1 VDPAGAAVM
10 AKTKPPRDDLIDW
23 FTITYKSIYIVVGVL
38 AAVGGGIAYY
48 YWTKNAPPK
57 VATTEVEPAANTAHF
72 TSIEGSVKVKG
83 VGKFE
88 WISAD
93 ATTLL
98 KKSDLVRTAAGASAE
113 ITFFDGTVVHV
124 RPDSLITIE
133 ETSEDPSTKR
143 RKVAWH
149 ISSGEVN
156 FQTVRRNVAGSSTEV
171 STPTV
176 KATAGELAQG
186 GIKVA
191 EAGDTDVKLYRGTAV
206 AETRAGQ
213 RVDIAANE
221 GLKVDAAGKA
231 GPKVALPI
239 VPTLLAPPHQAEISY
254 PDLARATTLLAW
266 KPVAGAAAYHVMVDY
281 SPYFNRPLVD
291 RTGWRETSMELRGLD
306 VGKYYWR
313 VASLDKDTVE
323 GNFSDFAR
331 FTVGRPTGAGKGEG
345 PPPAL
350 LVEPLDIRTNIVQ
363 VKGRT
368 EPGATVT
375 VNGQRVDVASD
386 GAFNEFITLEK
397 IGRQTVVIRATGI
410 NGGVREERR
419 PVVVAF

>member
-1 VDPAGAAVM
+1 M
-10 AKTKPPRDDLIDW
+10 AKSKPPRDDLIDW

-38 AAVGGGIAYY
+38 VAVAAGVGYY
-48 YWTKNAPPK
+48 YWLKNAPPK
-57 VATTEVEPAANTAHF
+57 PAPVPGPAATTAHF
-72 TSIEGSVKVKG
+72 TSIEGNVKVKPAG
-83 VGKFE
+83 TFE
-88 WISAD
+88 WVSVD
-93 ATTLL
+93 ASTLL
-98 KKSDLVRTAAGASAE
+98 KKADLVRTTAGASAE
-113 ITFFDGTVVHV
+113 ITFFDGTTVHV

-156 FQTVRRNVAGSSTEV
+156 FQTVRRNVEGSSTEV

-176 KATAGELAQG
+176 KAQAGEMAAG

-221 GLKVDAAGKA
+221 GVQVDAAGKA
-231 GPKVALPI
+231 GPKVALPV

-266 KPVAGAAAYHVMVDY
+266 KPVTGAAAYHVMVDY

-313 VASLDKDTVE
+313 VSSLDKEGVE

-331 FTVGRPTGAGKGEG
+331 FTVGRPSGAGKGEG
-345 PPPAL
+345 PPPML
-350 LVEPLDIRTNIVQ
+350 VVEPLDIRANIVQ

-368 EPGATVT
+368 EPGAAVT

-386 GAFNEFITLEK
+386 GVFNEFISLEK
-397 IGRQTVVIRATGI
+397 VGRQIVVIRATGI

>member
-1 VDPAGAAVM
+1 M
-10 AKTKPPRDDLIDW
+10 AKSKPPRDDLIDW
-23 FTITYKSIYIVVGVL
+23 FTISYKSIYIVVGVL
-38 AAVGGGIAYY
+38 VAVVAGAGYY

-57 VATTEVEPAANTAHF
+57 PAAVPGPAATTAHF
-72 TSIEGSVKVKG
+72 TSIEGNVKVKP
-83 VGKFE
+83 VGTFE
-88 WISAD
+88 WVSAD
-93 ATTLL
+93 SSTLL
-98 KKSDLVRTAAGASAE
+98 KKSDLVRTTAGASAE
-113 ITFFDGTVVHV
+113 ITFFDGTTVHV

-156 FQTVRRNVAGSSTEV
+156 FQTVRKNVEGSSTEV

-176 KATAGELAQG
+176 KAQAGEMAAG
-186 GIKVA
+186 GMKVT
-191 EAGDTDVKLYRGTAV
+191 EAGDTDMKLYRGTAT

-213 RVDIAANE
+213 RVDLTANE
-221 GLKVDAAGKA
+221 GVKVDETGKA

-291 RTGWRETSMELRGLD
+291 RTGWRESSMELRGLD

-313 VASLDKDTVE
+313 VAALDKESVE

-331 FTVGRPTGAGKGEG
+331 FTVGRPSGAGKGEG

-350 LVEPLDIRTNIVQ
+350 LVEPLDIRMNIVQ

-386 GAFNEFITLEK
+386 GVFNEFISLEK
-397 IGRQTVVIRATGI
+397 VGRQMVVIRATGI

>member
-1 VDPAGAAVM
+1 M
-10 AKTKPPRDDLIDW
+10 AKSKPPRDDLIDW
-23 FTITYKSIYIVVGVL
+23 FTISYKSIYIVVGVL
-38 AAVGGGIAYY
+38 AAAVAGAGYY

-57 VATTEVEPAANTAHF
+57 VATSDPGPAATTAHF
-72 TSIEGSVKVKG
+72 TSIEGNVKVKP
-83 VGKFE
+83 VGTFE
-88 WISAD
+88 WVSAD
-93 ATTLL
+93 SSTLL
-98 KKSDLVRTAAGASAE
+98 KKSDLVRTTAGASAE
-113 ITFFDGTVVHV
+113 ITFFDGTTVHV

-156 FQTVRRNVAGSSTEV
+156 FQTVRKNVEGSSTEV

-176 KATAGELAQG
+176 KATAGEMAAG

-213 RVDIAANE
+213 RVDLAANE
-221 GLKVDAAGKA
+221 GVTVDPGGKA

-266 KPVAGAAAYHVMVDY
+266 KPVPGAASYHVVVDY

-306 VGKYYWR
+306 VGKYYWH
-313 VASLDKDTVE
+313 VSALDRDSVE
-323 GNFSDFAR
+323 GQPSDFAR

-345 PPPAL
+345 PPPML
-350 LVEPLDIRTNIVQ
+350 IVEPLDPRDNIVQ

-386 GAFNEFITLEK
+386 GVFNEFISLEK
-397 IGRQTVVIRATGI
+397 VGRQTVVIRATGI

>member
-1 VDPAGAAVM
+1 M
-10 AKTKPPRDDLIDW
+10 AKSKPPRDDLIDW
-23 FTITYKSIYIVVGVL
+23 FTITYKSIYIVVGVVVAV
-38 AAVGGGIAYY
+38 AAGTGYY
-48 YWTKNAPPK
+48 YWSKNAPPK
-57 VATTEVEPAANTAHF
+57 PPPLPGPAATTAHF
-72 TSIEGSVKVKG
+72 TSIEGNVKVKP
-83 VGKFE
+83 VGTFE
-88 WISAD
+88 WVSAD
-93 ATTLL
+93 SSTLL
-98 KKSDLVRTAAGASAE
+98 KKSDLVRTTAGASAE
-113 ITFFDGTVVHV
+113 ITFFDGTTVHV

-156 FQTVRRNVAGSSTEV
+156 FQTVRKNVEGSSTEV

-176 KATAGELAQG
+176 KAQAGEMAAG

-221 GLKVDAAGKA
+221 GVKVDAAGKA

-266 KPVAGAAAYHVMVDY
+266 KPVAGAGAYHVMVDY

-313 VASLDKDTVE
+313 VAALDKESVE

-331 FTVGRPTGAGKGEG
+331 FTVGRPSGAGKGEG
-345 PPPAL
+345 PPPL
-350 LVEPLDIRTNIVQ
+350 LIVEPLDPRANIVQ

-386 GAFNEFITLEK
+386 GVFNEFISLDK
-397 IGRQTVVIRATGI
+397 VGRQTVVIRATGI